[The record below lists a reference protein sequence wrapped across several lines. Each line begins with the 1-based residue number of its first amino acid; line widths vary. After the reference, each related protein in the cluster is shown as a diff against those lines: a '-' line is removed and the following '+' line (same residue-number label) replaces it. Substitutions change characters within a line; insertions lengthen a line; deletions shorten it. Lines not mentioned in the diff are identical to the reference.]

1 MEQITPVKVKLC
13 DVRDDDTFRV
23 SRPVVT
29 DTLIQSVRDLGMLER
44 PFLLDDS
51 GGLIPFT
58 CHNRILSLR
67 KLEADKVD
75 AFIIK
80 QIDPAIFI
88 NNTSL
93 KVRRNETG
101 PAGKCR
107 AFLLAQKHNLY
118 PDTAQFCKKII
129 NVSPDILDAQLASAV
144 LGLPR
149 QVRNYVDVKDT
160 GFKILRDLVALPEY
174 MISWIAYC
182 LDEMQVRANVFRMVV
197 DYLFDLGGKNDRV
210 LLPFIDEGMRDDRQL
225 LEVLGR
231 LRYPEYSRLRDQA
244 DKLLSSLSSR
254 GVSVDFPEFFE
265 SSRFVVNFDVSVRDS
280 VNDIRERLD
289 RIDAAGLVKLASLLK

>member
-1 MEQITPVKVKLC
+1 MEQMTPVKVNIC
-13 DVRDDDTFRV
+13 DIRDDDTFRV

-29 DTLIQSVRDLGMLER
+29 DVLIQSVRDIGMLER

-51 GGLIPFT
+51 SGLIPFT

-67 KLEADKVD
+67 KLGEDKVD

-88 NNTSL
+88 NNTAL

-101 PAGKCR
+101 PVGKCR
-107 AFLLAQKHNLY
+107 AFLLVHEHNLY
-118 PDTAQFCKKII
+118 PDTAQFCKKIL

-144 LGLPR
+144 LDLPGKL
-149 QVRNYVDVKDT
+149 RNYVDVKDT
-160 GFKILRDLVALPEY
+160 GFKILKDLVVLPEY
-174 MISWIAYC
+174 MIAWLTAC
-182 LDEMQVRANVFRMVV
+182 LDTMQMRANVFRIVV
-197 DYLFDLGGKNDRV
+197 DYLFDLGRKNDRV
-210 LLPFIDEGMRDDRQL
+210 LLPSIDECMGDDRRL
-225 LEVLGR
+225 TEMLGR
-231 LRYPEYSRLRDQA
+231 LRYPEYYRLRDQA
-244 DKLLSSLSSR
+244 DTLLNSLSSR

-265 SSRFVVNFDVSVRDS
+265 SSGFVVKFDVSARDS